1 MIGGGGCGLLPFFV
15 IPANAGIHGRARL
28 AVDPL
33 PMFRFH
39 GSRRPPG

>member
-1 MIGGGGCGLLPFFV
+1 MIGGGGCGPLPFFV
-15 IPANAGIHGRARL
+15 IPADAGIHGRARL

-33 PMFRFH
+33 PMFRIH